1 VQLEAGAEPVPLAD
15 AAAAALPSRRLNPI
29 KLRQLRERAGSME
42 EEIAGLEAEIA
53 GYESALADFRSAEES
68 IRLAGLLEE
77 CRRSLAA
84 LLAEWEEVSGQIEAG
99 A

>member
-1 VQLEAGAEPVPLAD
+1 METLEARPK
-15 AAAAALPSRRLNPI
+15 RLNPI
-29 KLRQLRERAGSME
+29 LLRQLQQRREGAE
-42 EEIAGLEAEIA
+42 TQIAKLEAEIA
-53 GYESALADFRSAEES
+53 GYEAALADFRSAEES